1 MNAQYITALSAQDLL
16 ERLAKYLARYQQDFH
31 TTIFEPAGQAR
42 NLAIVRELQTRLK
55 RLSDY
60 PELTTF
66 FYGEARQQTDLLVNA
81 KMKIESLAQAREFL
95 AFGLSLLE
103 SLPLDADGESV
114 KAYMIEGIAA
124 AGHKNGQILWPLRIA
139 ISGEEFSPGAFECL
153 SILGPQLSIQRV
165 RALLEKIA

>member
-1 MNAQYITALSAQDLL
+1 MNAQYITALPAQDLL
-16 ERLAKYLARYQQDFH
+16 DRLTKYLVRYQQDFY
-31 TTIFEPAGQAR
+31 TSTFEPAGQIR

-66 FYGEARQQTDLLVNA
+66 FYGEARQQPELLVNA
-81 KMKIESLAQAREFL
+81 KMKIESLTQAKEFL
-95 AFGLSLLE
+95 SFGLSLLE
-103 SLPLDADGESV
+103 SLPNDADSEAIKV
-114 KAYMIEGIAA
+114 YMISGIAA

-139 ISGEEFSPGAFECL
+139 LSGEEFSPGAFECL
-153 SILGPQLSIQRV
+153 AILGPKLSIQRV